1 MANELFPGATPTVNL
16 GVQIPDLTKG
26 LTEVQ
31 GVSRNSTPMP
41 EMDMVDIV
49 NNRLAK
55 THPKQNTLPIAFGS
69 EVDMSGRF
77 PLQIPGQDNEQAYA
91 VHQTLGEKAVN
102 GVAKFAGIATS
113 AFINGTVGTVYGA
126 TKALLDQDPTSFWKN
141 DLSENLNE
149 YTKNLEN
156 SYAHYKTERE
166 RKGDWWEPS
175 NLFTGNFFF
184 DNIVKNLGY
193 TVGSIGA
200 GFVFGGALKVFNLT
214 SKIAGYGAKWAG
226 AADAAIA
233 ENIALGEA
241 ASITNTTSKLES
253 ILAQA
258 KSTVGN
264 VLKDPKQIDRAIVAS
279 TGTAAEAGFEALN
292 NSQEFRQKMIE
303 KFVEEHGYQPNKED
317 IAKINAYAENVGNYS
332 WLANTALLTLTNFIQ
347 LPKIMSST
355 FKGERGVA
363 NAAFINGTWERSLPK
378 EGFKKFLY
386 QGYKVGGLVFNPSEA
401 FEEGAQFAIQSGTQ
415 NYFNKQ
421 YKGQPIQFMKDGLQY
436 GIDEAL
442 TSDEGLLNIFT
453 GGFSGGISTAVGSV
467 KERGFTGYGGE
478 EDRTRSAAFKAWN
491 ESRASDVLMA
501 ATANAK
507 IAEVVQGERA
517 DAIALND
524 KLESKDKEYDY
535 AHTFIT
541 SRLKYNAKEAI
552 DIEIAELEKQA
563 LTNFDDLQKQGKA
576 AQTDTPES
584 FIARLNL
591 LKEQA
596 NIVESITN
604 ATKLAY
610 EGIVDPETNKRK
622 YSNNIIDKLVY
633 AKSKVS
639 DYNRRIPQVDQK
651 LSSVGISTTEA
662 MEEINT
668 TGQISDEKRD
678 GLLAE
683 IDKLPLLDV
692 SDKTELTQNAKD
704 FMEMGIRRKKFLSE
718 FNDIVSNPEKY
729 DVADIKAKIQDAMRK
744 ASEQTGEKET
754 IKVKA
759 KNGDLNL
766 QIGKEYY
773 SPRPATQ
780 NEKGEDVY
788 KSPKFTLLGKNEDG
802 TYRIKESDGTEID
815 VPANYFNKL
824 HVGDMADAAKN
835 SKLKFYLANWNKKY
849 LHHGV
854 KDREG
859 KGIEGTLEYDAT
871 KDSLVF
877 KYKNAKGKT
886 VTREV
891 KQSMFKAKKGY
902 KQAMLQAVGKLT
914 SEEQQALEDY
924 LSSEDTLS
932 SDPSY
937 LRTKMITDL
946 YNNTKER
953 LDEVTE
959 KLTKNK
965 ERLSTAQE
973 DLNKINTEVD
983 GGKKLTKKVKTTINN
998 LAKLAN
1004 DLTEEIASLEAE
1016 KTELESAIPYIENLY
1031 DNMDTLEGEAKDILE
1046 QVKKDI
1052 NVLED
1057 LIDNTND
1064 AIKYNTDLLQATQE
1078 ALTDALSLLSDYIKR
1093 LREENPGM
1101 PLNIEALQ
1109 AQLERFQGE
1118 EGAKMFMEQ
1127 RLGFTEAVLQ
1137 LESDINDFADEL
1149 KIPSLKSKTETL
1161 ANAIGALTS
1170 KLDDLIAQQMSKATI
1185 LDSFENTINEYEAQL
1200 AEEEKLRKD
1209 KALQKAILGTEDKS
1223 SVPVSR
1229 TDDTVETDSKKNTAD
1244 IGSSTIPSQQFEGY
1258 DRSVRFGARFPNFP
1272 TELRNKIKGV
1282 VVNFRTQ
1289 KALGIPGLTQ
1299 HLATNEVDH
1308 QTMLPLVVVEED
1320 EDGNLHLVNELGER
1334 IVKRETETALDFAK
1348 RTLDE
1353 AVYQVMPTE
1362 EFKWSETYGGQ
1373 SMFQKG
1379 TDKDLIEEI
1388 KKQHAEDRA
1397 EYLASDELIPES
1409 IDVSF
1414 GVPVYNTYLDEN
1426 QKKQPDYRTRTSA
1439 QDSGL
1444 ITEDALETTPLITVP
1459 TTKGNERRGEVSIAA
1474 KVGMPLLALRNGL
1487 AKLINR
1493 NFNKKEAEVIYEM
1506 ILRLSNN
1513 IFKYGVATS
1522 ADSPEIVEWL
1532 KTVVYWGTPK
1542 DSEGKVKDPGFSS
1555 IFFEYAN
1562 DEEDSL
1568 VLSISGKGLKIP
1580 FTPIELERRRDGL
1593 IAIIQGMYG
1602 NVNSTQA
1609 TKNWDASYYQ
1619 ITGVN
1624 ADNELVK
1631 VRWENYQSYLLSNK
1645 NPDGSPRTT
1654 ENIPLAT
1661 RLKPIETPTDINRDS
1676 IYFTITGKRDYYKA
1690 KVEAAE
1696 KKAEKKATV
1705 ANRKAIASKKLTPAN
1720 KAPKA
1725 KKTTSEPKAPKT
1737 TGKDLNTIQLESHP
1751 YLGEIEYTA
1760 VKNPT
1765 GGYDVDVKINDEM
1778 RSVASDPENQEAIQ
1792 KLFAIAKIAYPADAP
1807 LDFDAAKD
1815 LRPEEL
1821 FKIASQLIISAQL
1834 MQNKITPQ
1842 KAAKEQVEEEVEEE
1856 TTEIEGLQER
1866 LNSYGYA
1873 EVVLPDNFNE
1883 GPRPIGR
1890 LNSFKSSIAQ
1900 VADNLQILIDLNL
1913 DEFDFLTEEDKERLD
1928 ALRPLAKELNEL
1940 NTGAISS
1947 ASTRT
1952 VAVEKRYAELTNEL
1966 SNEFVDIIGKHVEEQ
1981 LGKTI
1986 TSSTNTEEKTTEEEE
2001 QTPEQLV
2008 RERQRRRKPSPGK
2021 TKFRISKLLE
2031 SINQYEGENWDKITS
2046 FMKANFPTIPL
2057 YRVKNLIQGPNGVRA
2072 FGMLKDSAIY
2082 LAENAEIGSIYH
2094 EVFEAVMD
2102 MFTTPAERSAL
2113 RAEFRARTGTF
2124 VDRETGRTI
2133 EYSKASNDE
2142 IREQMA
2148 EEARDFFQ
2156 YGKRPVAANK
2166 KSSAI
2171 AQFFADLWE
2180 FIKEFFVG
2188 PQAKSSLEKIFQQM
2202 GSGYYA
2208 QASANDSALS
2218 FAKAGIIDIEDAFG
2232 DNASKYR
2239 IAGLTASQLND
2250 ILQNMTYEAVL
2261 TIFDRPDTN
2270 LFEFNNINKDILYDE
2285 LKDATLDVI
2294 DEKSDEFDKAYAQKL
2309 ISKEH
2314 HDKLIINQENLLT
2327 IVNQQWD
2334 NIFNELDSYLKKFGI
2349 EFDENDNLILNDENN
2364 SGRGDYQQ
2372 ADKIDSLKK
2381 ANAAVKLLISS
2392 LPKIDQETG
2401 EFILT
2406 PLGGHS
2412 LIPTAQAYVTIQNAV
2427 EGARNVEEMITLL
2440 NQLAER
2446 DKNYARLVNRL
2457 TQGGDLADLNTEGD
2471 INLVNAFWRL
2481 FKKQNPDV
2489 KNVYILANGDI
2500 QVGDSNFS
2508 TAARQVKKDFLAG
2521 LINTAR
2527 SGASLYVKKS
2537 GINYVGRKESL
2548 RNVDL
2553 KKTSGQVA
2561 FLKNLGIVGFTRQQ
2575 VDKLKEQDRKNF
2587 DDALKG
2593 IYESISK
2600 GNKIIS
2606 NQGKTLEIDGRLNT
2620 LSELKAKIDN
2630 PEFSSIY
2637 YNINGE
2643 KTQTFIGP
2651 NAASE
2656 LFDALS
2662 KINNL
2667 EELRDTRY
2675 SYILTDD
2682 FARNSV
2688 LIKAMFNS
2696 KGFRKEKSQNYF
2708 KPGVLDGMN
2717 NAITNK
2723 KKPSSKLNFRER
2735 TILEMNLNNEGYFL
2749 SLVPGD
2755 ASMEW
2760 MNYMG
2765 KHVTAKDPEEVLNI
2779 FKGYFMDELSLSRDT
2794 TRSFVQNKAETRSK
2808 KDLRFFKDI
2817 LADNNAKTETER
2829 NALHTKI
2836 INAEGSIEEVYNA
2849 NAKEINKAIVNF
2861 ITRDA
2866 NTFTEN
2872 VLKQYEIVTESTKDE
2887 DSYKVENLPF
2897 ITKSTI
2903 SKQQFDKIMY
2913 ANAANYMI
2921 ANIEL
2926 HKLLY
2931 SDPYQYADELKRIKN
2946 FNSPGQ
2952 KIMAGSPKMNKA
2964 MERVYNKEFKKGE
2977 IGYSNFIRDH
2987 FRTITLADVKA
2998 VHDLKG
3004 YMKKAYDETDGGGMI
3019 TFPAHRKFRIRAGEW
3034 NSAEEGQYRY
3044 DMAWEKREKAQ
3055 RAEREGNKELAAK
3068 YWKQL
3073 TAKEMER
3080 LDRGNPGVKS
3090 AYTPLKPISRGN
3102 KDNGKAYNDIML
3114 DKFALFPISYRIL
3127 HELSDKN
3134 EAGDLVNATNA
3145 LKLYDKMIAEDI
3157 DYAVYASGRKVGAE
3171 EINDL
3176 YDKSGAMNTSKFKGI
3191 VNVPFAIIDIQ
3202 SEVPSK
3208 TEDLVTRGS
3217 QATKLITMDFME
3229 GGVPVD
3235 YMPNEKSFE
3244 KRFIAWSQ
3252 EKNKEGNS
3260 KLYKEIKNNQILLE
3274 AITETGYKSLLKKL
3288 GLTKTKDGYVV
3299 SDIDKVIDLLTD
3311 SIASRDVND
3320 NVISALEGMRAGQV
3334 IMEATPAYD
3343 QLRNILYSI
3352 ADSTVFSP
3360 KITGGQKVQM
3370 TSRLLET
3377 VGAKKDPIEGKS
3389 YISDVLQFYKD
3400 EDGKRV
3406 CEIMIGRWFKSDKTD
3421 EELMNYFNNTEEGKA
3436 QLAAITGIAF
3446 RIPTQKQNSIDAFRI
3461 AKFLPKEFGDSV
3473 IVPGPLVQKAGS
3485 DFDIDKLSIYLKNLR
3500 TGKNGYP
3507 EVINYLTNDNSTVEQ
3522 RYYNWVIDNAD
3533 KDASKY
3539 IRFLAKGEV
3548 SKLRNTFK
3556 TRFEELNQ
3564 LYKGTV
3570 ARSKEIKYGELLD
3583 TFNSIKRDALGQ
3595 QDEYIAELFAIGSE
3609 MFRELD
3615 GSVKEN
3621 FFNLKKALAVQK
3633 INGPEEIRR
3642 YLALATMLQ
3651 QDESTPAKDKK
3662 VLADMSSIY
3671 EQELQVLG
3679 ATQDEVQK
3687 AIDGALDAY
3696 RKDKAQAIQAIGTY
3710 VSDMAS
3716 EIKAE
3721 QANAREQFNLEYATE
3736 LAEAA
3741 NLPSLSTF
3749 GNYSIQMQ
3757 NTKDA
3762 LQNAYIQ
3769 SSENLV
3775 TSPENFGQLTKPN
3788 SADQLKDL
3796 AGEIN
3801 GLLGIAETDYSSPG
3815 NMLSREFMSKLRHAF
3830 VTGKYAIGIAA
3841 VNQTNHANNQ
3851 RMFMFLDRPKIEN
3864 MSEEDRMWLG
3874 DGVINFE
3881 QKNEVD
3887 HPTLGKVVTLSMI
3900 KNKAKEYI
3908 SDILGQFID
3917 GYVDIAKGPWIMEL
3931 GATPN
3936 VASTWMFLVK
3946 AGVPIRDVAI
3956 FMNQPI
3962 IRDFLRKLE
3971 SQGYSWLFNDG
3982 VLEDTLEDYSSTM
3995 SERSTKIPD
4004 ANTLAGLVGKKRSKL
4019 TSSEKAEQRYML
4031 KEFLKYARMANHL
4044 YQVTQGS
4051 NFDTATI
4058 NDPFIVFKKGM
4069 QLARAQ
4075 DTVLSSLDEDGNV
4088 VSGVDN
4094 LMKESFIKNLYDYI
4108 KEVRD
4113 GLAKFLISD
4122 SGNIRPLM
4130 ERVLEP
4136 YVDLPDR
4143 DFSRVA
4149 QMAVKSLFD
4158 WAVQVDSKMAAFIP
4172 ELLISDEENFA
4183 KKMMKFVDEVK
4194 ADRKHDLYNNE
4205 VINSLRMTSIDQDG
4219 SNVYNIQVIN
4229 KDNKVYDQNQIIY
4242 AFEEIKNYLKGRED
4256 EDLYKNLVNVAVL
4269 QSGLTSSPISF
4280 TSLLPY
4286 EDFKD
4291 VYNEVLS
4298 KIDKMTNLNDFYS
4311 INAFQRNNWNN
4322 SDVVPTKRG
4331 KWKFSEATG
4340 RKFNPDLILPKAVN
4354 QAVAFKN
4361 LPMILKISAFSKE
4374 SNSDVINY
4382 TWEDPKLTSQQKF
4395 AMRAKGDYS
4404 FIYKGLF
4411 QRVKGVDGK
4420 PYMITKT
4427 GNDDK
4432 TYKSYV
4438 YKMINAWGDG
4448 FRANEYYDTNR
4459 DSVIDNGYIKVVN
4472 AQNSKGQRISKSEVT
4487 DANVLYY
4494 FDKILGTPVQ
4504 NEQTEDVEK
4513 INVMY
4518 TSGEYKDLSN
4528 FAFKR
4533 FRTVIAGKYR
4543 VFLTVEGALQ
4553 ASKLLYTNSY
4563 LKTRKLTADQQKTL
4577 ESLLRSNGY
4586 DAKKIG
4592 GAIKDLNVKQWDGA
4606 YEKVMKKL
4614 LTESFT
4620 QNPDKLETLLNTG
4633 NMRITHKIGGVEQD
4647 KGRFS
4652 KIIMEVRDE
4661 LRGDQGDVIDDNPTE
4676 EETILLRGKAWDKA
4690 DVTAENLLAAGFSV
4704 KEIGKI
4710 LKEQIC

>member
-1 MANELFPGATPTVNL
+1 MADQLPEEFKGFKPTENL
-16 GVQIPDLTKG
+16 GVVFPDETANLPRIRGASAPRASAGPLNQVEMFNNLALQTTSKGNDLPSIP
-26 LTEVQ
+26 
-31 GVSRNSTPMP
+31 
-41 EMDMVDIV
+41 
-49 NNRLAK
+49 
-55 THPKQNTLPIAFGS
+55 GS
-69 EVDMSGRF
+69 EIDFSGRYPKF
-77 PLQIPGQDNEQAYA
+77 YAGRDNEEMYA
-91 VHQTLGEKAVN
+91 QQQSLGDKAIN
-102 GVAKFAGIATS
+102 GVAKFAGIASS
-113 AFINGTVGTVYGA
+113 AFINGTVGTVYGI
-126 TKALLDQDPTSFWKN
+126 TKAIGDQDATSFWKN
-141 DLSENLNE
+141 DLSESLNE
-149 YTKNLEN
+149 YTQQLEN
-156 SYAHYKTERE
+156 NYAHYKTERE
-166 RKGDWWEPS
+166 KKGNWWEPA

-200 GFVFGGALKVFNLT
+200 GFVWGGALKALGVT
-214 SKIAGYGAKWAG
+214 SKISGFGAKWA
-226 AADAAIA
+226 AEADAVI
-233 ENIALGEA
+233 GEGVVA
-241 ASITNTTSKLES
+241 GESASIANTTSRLEE
-253 ILAQA
+253 ILARA
-258 KSTVGN
+258 KASVGGK
-264 VLKDPKQIDRAIVAS
+264 LKDPAVVNKSIVA
-279 TGTAAEAGFEALN
+279 TTATASEAGFEALN
-292 NSQEFRQKMIE
+292 NSQEFREKMIAE
-303 KFVEEHGYQPNKED
+303 YKQKHGYAPDDDALAE
-317 IAKINAYAENVGNYS
+317 INDYAERVGNYS
-332 WLANTALLTLTNFIQ
+332 WLANTALLTVTNHIM
-347 LPKIMSST
+347 LPKVFSST
-355 FKGERGVA
+355 FKGETKVLNTMLREGKYVSA
-363 NAAFINGTWERSLPK
+363 LPQS
-378 EGFKKFLY
+378 GFKKLLY
-386 QGYKVGGLVFNPSEA
+386 QGAKVGGLLFSKSEG
-401 FEEGAQFAIQSGTQ
+401 FEEGAQFAIQNATQ
-415 NYFNKQ
+415 NYFSKK
-421 YKGQPIQFMKDGLQY
+421 YKGEGADIIKDGVNY
-436 GIDEAL
+436 GIEEAL
-442 TSDEGLLNIFT
+442 TTDEGLLNIFT
-453 GGFSGGISTAVGSV
+453 GAFSGGLSSVVGTV
-467 KERGFTGYGGE
+467 KQRGFTGYGGE
-478 EDRTRSAAFKAWN
+478 EGRLRESAIKAWN
-491 ESRASDVLMA
+491 DSMIGDKLKAVNDFVKIGA
-501 ATANAK
+501 AAQK
-507 IAEVVQGERA
+507 ERA
-517 DAIALND
+517 DAIVAND
-524 KLESKDKEYDY
+524 KLESKDKEFDY
-535 AHTFIT
+535 LHASIAA
-541 SRLKYNAKEAI
+541 RLEYGAKEAI
-552 DIEIAELEKQA
+552 DLEINELRQQA
-563 LTNFDDLQKQGKA
+563 ISDFEDLQKSGKA
-576 AQTDTPES
+576 AETDNKES
-584 FIARLNL
+584 FIARLDAIQ
-591 LKEQA
+591 EQA
-596 NIVESITN
+596 NTTAKIHEGI
-604 ATKLAY
+604 KLKY
-610 EGIVDPETNKRK
+610 EGMIDPETKKPLYPKSIINK
-622 YSNNIIDKLVY
+622 LTY
-633 AKSKVS
+633 AKAKVT
-639 DYNRRIPQVDQK
+639 DYNRRIPQLETSLGEIDVSAAIQ
-651 LSSVGISTTEA
+651 EA
-662 MEEINT
+662 NT
-668 TGQISDEKRD
+668 TGEIANETRDAILAKIDE
-678 GLLAE
+678 
-683 IDKLPLLDV
+683 LPLLDND
-692 SDKTELTQNAKD
+692 DKKELTQSAVD
-704 FMEMGIRRKKFLSE
+704 VMELALRRSKFIAE
-718 FNDIVSNPEKY
+718 YNDIVDNPLKYVVMDMKEKL
-729 DVADIKAKIQDAMRK
+729 QEEMRK
-744 ASEQTGEKET
+744 AAEQAGENET

-788 KSPKFTLLGKNEDG
+788 KSPKFTLIGKNEDG
-802 TYRIKESDGTEID
+802 TYRIKESDGTELD

-824 HVGDMADAAKN
+824 HVGDTADAAKN

-854 KDREG
+854 KDEEG
-859 KGIEGTLEYDAT
+859 KGTEGTLEYDPV
-871 KDSLVF
+871 KDALVF

-902 KQAMLQAVGKLT
+902 KQAMLQAIGKLT
-914 SEEQQALEDY
+914 AEEQQALEDY

-932 SDPSY
+932 TDPSY

-965 ERLSTAQE
+965 ERLATAE
-973 DLNKINTEVD
+973 EELKKINSEVD

-1031 DNMDTLEGEAKDILE
+1031 DNMDTMEGEASDILE

-1064 AIKYNTDLLQATQE
+1064 AIKYNQDLLQATQE

-1109 AQLERFQGE
+1109 EQIEKFQGE
-1118 EGAKMFMEQ
+1118 EGAKLFIEQ

-1149 KIPSLKSKTETL
+1149 KIPSLQIKT
-1161 ANAIGALTS
+1161 NALIAKVGELTS
-1170 KLDDLIAQQMSKATI
+1170 ELDNLIAQQMSKATI
-1185 LDSFENTINEYEAQL
+1185 LDSFQNTIKEYEEQL

-1223 SVPVSR
+1223 SVPVGPIDN
-1229 TDDTVETDSKKNTAD
+1229 TIETTSKKDTAD
-1244 IGSSTIPSQQFEGY
+1244 IASSTIPSQQFEGY
-1258 DRSVRFGARFPNFP
+1258 DRSVRFGARLSNFP
-1272 TELRNKIKGV
+1272 TELRNRVKGV
-1282 VVNFRTQ
+1282 IVNFKTQ
-1289 KALGIPGLTQ
+1289 VTLGIPGLTQ
-1299 HLATNEVDH
+1299 HLATNDVDH
-1308 QTMLPLVVVEED
+1308 KTMLPMVVVEED
-1320 EDGNLHLVNELGER
+1320 EDGKLHVINEFGER
-1334 IVKRETETALDFAK
+1334 IVRKEGETDEVFEKRV
-1348 RTLDE
+1348 LDE

-1362 EFKWSETYGGQ
+1362 EFRWSEKYGGE
-1373 SMFQKG
+1373 SMFRKG
-1379 TDKDLIEEI
+1379 TDEDLIKQI
-1388 KKQHAEDRA
+1388 KEQHAQDRE

-1409 IDVSF
+1409 IEASF
-1414 GVPVYNTYLDEN
+1414 GVPVYNTYKDEN
-1426 QKKQPDYRTRTSA
+1426 GKDQPDYQTRTSA
-1439 QDSGL
+1439 QDAQL
-1444 ITEDALETTPLITVP
+1444 ITDDSLETTPLIIVP
-1459 TTKGNERRGEVSIAA
+1459 TVKGNERRGEVSIEA

-1487 AKLINR
+1487 AKLVNR

-1513 IFKYGVATS
+1513 IFKDGNAIS
-1522 ADSPEIVEWL
+1522 SDSPEIIEWL

-1542 DSEGKVKDPGFSS
+1542 DSEGNKKDPGFSS

-1568 VLSISGKGLKIP
+1568 LLSMSGKGLKIP
-1580 FTPIELERRRDGL
+1580 FTPTELERRKEGI

-1609 TKNWDASYYQ
+1609 TKNWDAPYYQ

-1624 ADNELVK
+1624 EEGELTK
-1631 VRWENYQSYLLSNK
+1631 VRWENYQSFLLSNK
-1645 NPDGSPRTT
+1645 NPDGSARAT
-1654 ENIPLAT
+1654 EDIPLAT
-1661 RLKPIETPTDINRDS
+1661 RLKPIEAATDINRDS
-1676 IYFTITGKRDYYKA
+1676 IYFTINGKREYYRS
-1690 KVEAAE
+1690 KVETAE
-1696 KKAEKKATV
+1696 KKAEKKAT
-1705 ANRKAIASKKLTPAN
+1705 ASNRKAMASKKLTPASKAN
-1720 KAPKA
+1720 KP
-1725 KKTTSEPKAPKT
+1725 KKTTSEPKPTKT
-1737 TGKDLNTIQLESHP
+1737 NGKDLNTTQLESHP

-1760 VKNPT
+1760 VKE
-1765 GGYDVDVKINDEM
+1765 GDGYAVDVKINDEM
-1778 RSVASDPENQEAIQ
+1778 RSVASDPEHQEAVN

-1807 LDFDAAKD
+1807 LDFETAKD
-1815 LRPEEL
+1815 LEPEEL
-1821 FKIASQLIISAQL
+1821 FKIATQLIISAQL
-1834 MQNKITPQ
+1834 MQNKTTPQ
-1842 KAAKEQVEEEVEEE
+1842 EVAEEEVVEEEEVTEEE
-1856 TTEIEGLQER
+1856 TTDAIADIERRREKNLEDTGDPFDFVPKEPRADGRFSAFYQTTKESDIFDTYEEAVDWINSKYDEELAALETAEEETTSEEPTAEQLLKQER
-1866 LNSYGYA
+1866 RKSRRNNSKY
-1873 EVVLPDNFNE
+1873 
-1883 GPRPIGR
+1883 R
-1890 LNSFKSSIAQ
+1890 LA
-1900 VADNLQILIDLNL
+1900 
-1913 DEFDFLTEEDKERLD
+1913 
-1928 ALRPLAKELNEL
+1928 
-1940 NTGAISS
+1940 
-1947 ASTRT
+1947 
-1952 VAVEKRYAELTNEL
+1952 
-1966 SNEFVDIIGKHVEEQ
+1966 
-1981 LGKTI
+1981 
-1986 TSSTNTEEKTTEEEE
+1986 
-2001 QTPEQLV
+2001 
-2008 RERQRRRKPSPGK
+2008 
-2021 TKFRISKLLE
+2021 KLLE
-2031 SINQYEGENWDKITS
+2031 SINHYEGENWEKVAA

-2057 YRVKNLIQGPNGVRA
+2057 YRVKNLIQGANGVRA

-2082 LAENAEIGSIYH
+2082 LAENAEVGSIYH
-2094 EVFEAVMD
+2094 EAFEAVMD

-2148 EEARDFFQ
+2148 EEARDYFQ

-2166 KSSAI
+2166 EKSAI
-2171 AQFFADLWE
+2171 AQFFADLWQ
-2180 FIKEFFVG
+2180 FIKELFVG
-2188 PQAKSSLEKIFQQM
+2188 PQAKSNLEKIFQQM

-2208 QASANDSALS
+2208 QSSANESALS
-2218 FAKAGIIDIEDAFG
+2218 FANKGIIDIEDAFG

-2239 IAGLTASQLND
+2239 VAGLTSAQLND
-2250 ILQNMTYEAVL
+2250 ILQNMTFEAVISIL
-2261 TIFDRPDTN
+2261 ERPDTN
-2270 LFEFNNINKDILYDE
+2270 FFEFNNVNKDILYDE
-2285 LKDATLDVI
+2285 LKDITLELFETNIELLKELRNSKKIEEDV
-2294 DEKSDEFDKAYAQKL
+2294 YTKL
-2309 ISKEH
+2309 VT
-2314 HDKLIINQENLLT
+2314 NQNNLLSV
-2327 IVNQQWD
+2327 VNQQWD
-2334 NIFNELDSYLKKFGI
+2334 NIFSELDSYLKKFGI
-2349 EFDENDNLILNDENN
+2349 EFDENDNVILNDENN

-2392 LPKIDQETG
+2392 LPQVDPVTG
-2401 EFILT
+2401 EFVET
-2406 PLGGHS
+2406 ALGGVR

-2427 EGARNVEEMITLL
+2427 VGARNVEEMIDNLTD
-2440 NQLAER
+2440 LAKR
-2446 DKNYARLVNRL
+2446 DKNYERVVNRL
-2457 TQGGDLADLNTEGD
+2457 THNGDLSDLATEGD
-2471 INLVNAFWRL
+2471 VNLVNAFWRL

-2521 LINTAR
+2521 LTNRAR
-2527 SGASLYVKKS
+2527 TGSLYIQKS
-2537 GINYVGRKESL
+2537 GVNYVGKKGSL
-2548 RNVDL
+2548 SKVDL
-2553 KKTSGQVA
+2553 KKTAGQIA
-2561 FLKNLGIVGFTRQQ
+2561 FLNNLGIKGFTRSE
-2575 VDKLKEQDRKNF
+2575 VDRLNVQDRKNF
-2587 DDALKG
+2587 DDAVKG

-2600 GNKIIS
+2600 GSKIIS
-2606 NQGKTLEIDGRLNT
+2606 NQGKTLDIDGRLNT

-2630 PEFSSIY
+2630 PEFSSTY

-2656 LFDALS
+2656 LFDVLS
-2662 KINNL
+2662 KIDNL

-2688 LIKAMFNS
+2688 LIKSMFTS
-2696 KGFRKEKSQNYF
+2696 KGFRKENSERYF
-2708 KPGVLDGMN
+2708 KPGVADGMN
-2717 NAITNK
+2717 NAVTNK
-2723 KKPSSKLNFRER
+2723 KKPSSKLNFKER
-2735 TILEMNLNNEGYFL
+2735 TILEMNLNEAGYFL

-2794 TRSFVQNKAETRSK
+2794 NRTFVQNKQETRSK
-2808 KDLRFFKDI
+2808 KDLRFFKAI
-2817 LADNNAKTETER
+2817 LADDAAKTETER
-2829 NALHTKI
+2829 NALHDKI
-2836 INAEGSIEEVYNA
+2836 VNAEGSIEKVYEKYE
-2849 NAKEINKAIVNF
+2849 KEINKAIVNF
-2861 ITRDA
+2861 ITKDA
-2866 NTFTEN
+2866 NAFTEN

-2887 DSYKVENLPF
+2887 NSYKVEDLPF

-2903 SKQQFDKIMY
+2903 SKEQFNKIMY
-2913 ANAANYMI
+2913 AQTANYMI

-2964 MERVYNKEFKKGE
+2964 MERVYNEGFEKGG

-2998 VHDLKG
+2998 IHDLKG
-3004 YMKKAYDETDGGGMI
+3004 YMGKAYDETDGGGMI

-3034 NSAEEGQYRY
+3034 NSAEERQYRY
-3044 DMAWEKREKAQ
+3044 DIAWEKRDKKQKLSPQE
-3055 RAEREGNKELAAK
+3055 EELLAK
-3068 YWKQL
+3068 
-3073 TAKEMER
+3073 
-3080 LDRGNPGVKS
+3080 GNPGVKS

-3102 KDNGKAYNDIML
+3102 KDNGKDYNDIML
-3114 DKFALFPISYRIL
+3114 DKFALFPLSYRIL
-3127 HELSDKN
+3127 HELSEKD
-3134 EAGDLVNATNA
+3134 EAGNLVNSTNA

-3171 EINDL
+3171 QVNDL
-3176 YDKSGAMNTSKFKGI
+3176 YDKSGAMNTAKFKGI
-3191 VNVPFAIIDIQ
+3191 VNVPFGIIDIQ

-3208 TEDLVTRGS
+3208 SEDIVTRGS
-3217 QATKLITMDFME
+3217 QATKLITMDFMA

-3235 YMPNEKSFE
+3235 YMPGKEFE
-3244 KRFIAWSQ
+3244 ERFIAWSQ
-3252 EKNKEGNS
+3252 ETNKETAS
-3260 KLYKEIKNNQILLE
+3260 KLYKEIKNNQALLE
-3274 AITETGYKSLLKKL
+3274 AITETGYQTLLKKL

-3299 SDIDKVIDLLTD
+3299 SNIDKVIDLLTS

-3352 ADSTVFSP
+3352 ADSTVISP

-3370 TSRLLET
+3370 SSRLLET
-3377 VGAKKDPIEGKS
+3377 VNAKKDPVKGKA
-3389 YISDVLQFYKD
+3389 YISEVLKFYVD
-3400 EDGKRV
+3400 DDGQRV
-3406 CEIMIGRWFKSDKTD
+3406 CEIMVGRWFKSDKTD

-3461 AKFLPKEFGDSV
+3461 AKFLPAEFGDSV

-3485 DFDIDKLSIYLKNLR
+3485 DFDIDKLSIYFKNLR

-3507 EVINYLTNDNSTVEQ
+3507 EVIPFYGIGKEARAKFAEMYDSMNKDEASLYDELFEEAQKESFIEGDLKAAITAVEK
-3522 RYYNWVIDNAD
+3522 REAVID
-3533 KDASKY
+3533 S
-3539 IRFLAKGEV
+3539 
-3548 SKLRNTFK
+3548 
-3556 TRFEELNQ
+3556 
-3564 LYKGTV
+3564 LYKK
-3570 ARSKEIKYGELLD
+3570 S
-3583 TFNSIKRDALGQ
+3583 
-3595 QDEYIAELFAIGSE
+3595 
-3609 MFRELD
+3609 
-3615 GSVKEN
+3615 
-3621 FFNLKKALAVQK
+3621 
-3633 INGPEEIRR
+3633 
-3642 YLALATMLQ
+3642 
-3651 QDESTPAKDKK
+3651 
-3662 VLADMSSIY
+3662 
-3671 EQELQVLG
+3671 
-3679 ATQDEVQK
+3679 
-3687 AIDGALDAY
+3687 
-3696 RKDKAQAIQAIGTY
+3696 
-3710 VSDMAS
+3710 
-3716 EIKAE
+3716 
-3721 QANAREQFNLEYATE
+3721 
-3736 LAEAA
+3736 
-3741 NLPSLSTF
+3741 
-3749 GNYSIQMQ
+3749 
-3757 NTKDA
+3757 

-3775 TSPENFGQLTKPN
+3775 TSPENFEQLTKPN
-3788 SADQLKDL
+3788 SADQLKGL
-3796 AGEIN
+3796 ATEIN
-3801 GLLGIAETDYSSPG
+3801 GLLGIQEIDYSSPG

-3864 MSEEDRMWLG
+3864 MSEEDQMWLG

-3881 QKNEVD
+3881 MKNEVD

-3946 AGVPIRDVAI
+3946 AGVPIRDVAM

-3982 VLEDTLEDYSSTM
+3982 VLEDTLNDYSSTM
-3995 SERSTKIPD
+3995 SEKSTKIPD
-4004 ANTLAGLVGKKRSKL
+4004 ADTLAGLVGKKVSKL

-4058 NDPFIVFKKGM
+4058 NDPFIVFKKQM
-4069 QLARAQ
+4069 QLDKAQ
-4075 DTVLSSLDEDGNV
+4075 GTMFSSLNSEGTV
-4088 VSGVDN
+4088 VPGVDM
-4094 LMKESFIKNLYDYI
+4094 LMEESFIKNLYDYI
-4108 KEVRD
+4108 KEIRD

-4130 ERVLEP
+4130 HRVLEP
-4136 YVDLPDR
+4136 YVDMSDR
-4143 DFSRVA
+4143 DFTKVA

-4158 WAVQVDSKMAAFIP
+4158 WAVQVDGNMAAFIP
-4172 ELLISDEENFA
+4172 ELLISDKENFA
-4183 KKMMKFVDEVK
+4183 NKMMNFVNEVK
-4194 ADRKHDLYNNE
+4194 ANPTHDLYNNQ

-4219 SNVYNIQVIN
+4219 SNVYNIQIIN

-4242 AFEEIKNYLKGRED
+4242 AFEEIKNYLKGREN

-4286 EDFKD
+4286 EDFTD
-4291 VYNEVLS
+4291 IYNAALS
-4298 KIDKMTNLNDFYS
+4298 KIDKMTNLDDFYTM
-4311 INAFQRNNWNN
+4311 NAFQRNNWNN

-4331 KWKFSEATG
+4331 KYKVSEATG
-4340 RKFNPDLILPKAVN
+4340 RKFNPDLILPKSVK

-4361 LPMILKISAFSKE
+4361 LPMIIKISAFSKE
-4374 SNSDVINY
+4374 SNSDVITY
-4382 TWEDPKLTSQQKF
+4382 TWEDPKLTSKQKF

-4411 QRVKGVDGK
+4411 QRVKDADGK
-4420 PYMITKT
+4420 PYMRTNI
-4427 GNDDK
+4427 GSDGK
-4432 TYKSYV
+4432 TYKSYI
-4438 YKMINAWGDG
+4438 YKMINALGDG

-4459 DSVIDNGYIKVVN
+4459 ASVIDNGYIKVVN

-4487 DANVLYY
+4487 DENVLYY
-4494 FDKILGTPVQ
+4494 FDKSLGTPVQ

-4513 INVMY
+4513 INVMF

-4533 FRTVIAGKYR
+4533 FRTLIAGKYK

-4577 ESLLRSNGY
+4577 DSLVKANGY
-4586 DAKKIG
+4586 NAKKIG
-4592 GAIKDLNVKQWDGA
+4592 EGIKDLNTKQWDGA
-4606 YEKVMKKL
+4606 YNKVMKKL
-4614 LTESFT
+4614 MTESFT
-4620 QNPDKLETLLNTG
+4620 QNPDKLEKLLETG
-4633 NMRITHKIGGVEQD
+4633 NMEITHKLGGVEQD

-4661 LRGDQGDVIDDNPTE
+4661 LRGDQGDAVVENPTA
-4676 EETILLRGKAWDKA
+4676 EETVLLRGKPWNKA
-4690 DVTAENLLAAGFSV
+4690 DVTAENLLAAGFSI

-4710 LKEQIC
+4710 LNDLIC

>member
-1 MANELFPGATPTVNL
+1 MADQLPEEFKGYKPTENL
-16 GVQIPDLTKG
+16 GVVIPDLTRNLPTVRG
-26 LTEVQ
+26 AVRPTTP
-31 GVSRNSTPMP
+31 VSTGPMG
-41 EMDMVDIV
+41 ESD
-49 NNRLAK
+49 RLMQK
-55 THPKQNTLPIAFGS
+55 LSSGESLENTLPVVFGKD
-69 EVDMSGRF
+69 VDMTGRF
-77 PLQIPGQDNEQAYA
+77 PQQFPGTDNEQAYA
-91 VHQTLGEKAVN
+91 VHQGLGEKAVN
-102 GVAKFAGIATS
+102 GVVKFGGIATS
-113 AFINGTVGTVYGA
+113 AFLNGTVGVVAGITSA
-126 TKALLDQDPTSFWKN
+126 ILDQNSASFWKN
-141 DLSENLNE
+141 SVSEGLND
-149 YTKNLEN
+149 YTKELEN

-166 RKGDWWEPS
+166 RKGDWWEPA

-200 GFVFGGALKVFNLT
+200 GFVFGGALKAMGLT
-214 SKIAGYGAKWAG
+214 SKIAGYGAKWAA

-233 ENIALGEA
+233 ENVTLGEA
-241 ASITNTTSKLES
+241 ASIAKTTTKLES

-258 KSTVGN
+258 KSSVGN
-264 VLKDPKQIDRAIVAS
+264 ILKDPKQIDRAIVAT

-292 NSQEFRQKMIE
+292 NSQEFRERMISE
-303 KFVEEHGYQPNKED
+303 FKTKNGYDPTPED
-317 IAKINAYAENVGNYS
+317 IAEINDYAESVGNFS
-332 WLANTALLTLTNFIQ
+332 WLANTALLTATNYIQ

-355 FKGERGVA
+355 FRGETGVV
-363 NAAFINGTWERSLPK
+363 NAAFRNGTWASSLPK
-378 EGFKKFLY
+378 EGFGKLLY
-386 QGYKVGGLVFNPSEA
+386 QGYKAAGLVFNPAEA

-415 NYFNKQ
+415 NYFNKK
-421 YKGQPIQFMKDGLQY
+421 YKGEDVTFLKDGFQY
-436 GIDEAL
+436 GIDEAI
-442 TSDEGLLNIFT
+442 TSSEGLLNIFT
-453 GGFSGGISTAVGSV
+453 GGFSGGISTAVGSIQQ
-467 KERGFTGYGGE
+467 RGFTGYGGQE
-478 EDRTRSAAFKAWN
+478 ARIRDVAMKSWN
-491 ESRASDVLMA
+491 DSRAANVLSFASD
-501 ATANAK
+501 NARRAQA
-507 IAEVVQGERA
+507 IQAERA
-517 DAIALND
+517 DAIVLND
-524 KLESKDKEYDY
+524 ELESKDKEYDY

-541 SRLKYNAKEAI
+541 SRLQYGAKEAI
-552 DIEIAELEKQA
+552 DIEIAELERQA
-563 LTNFDDLQKQGKA
+563 ITDFEDLKKSGKA
-576 AQTDTPES
+576 AETDTPES
-584 FIARLNL
+584 FQARLNL

-596 NIVESITN
+596 NTVESITN
-604 ATKLAY
+604 ATKFAY
-610 EGIVDPETNKRK
+610 EGAVDPETKKRK
-622 YSNNIIDKLVY
+622 YSKNNIDKLIY
-633 AKSKVS
+633 AKSKVA

-651 LSSVGISTTEA
+651 LALAGISTATV

-668 TGQISDEKRD
+668 TGQLADEARD
-678 GLLAE
+678 KLLADVE
-683 IDKLPLLDV
+683 GLPLLDV
-692 SDKTELTQNAKD
+692 ADKTSLTQAAKD
-704 FMEMGIRRKKFLSE
+704 VMELGLRRKKFLSE
-718 FNDIVSNPEKY
+718 FNDIVANPEKY
-729 DVADIKAKIQDAMRK
+729 DIADIKAKIQDEMRK
-744 ASEQTGEKET
+744 AAEQPGEKET
-754 IKVKA
+754 IKIKA

-780 NEKGEDVY
+780 NEAGEDVY
-788 KSPKFTLLGKNEDG
+788 KAPTFTVIGQNEDG
-802 TYRIKESDGTEID
+802 TYRIKESDGTELD

-824 HVGDMADAAKN
+824 YVGDMADAAKN

-849 LHHGV
+849 LHHGL
-854 KDREG
+854 KDAEG

-891 KQSMFKAKKGY
+891 KHNMFKAKKGY
-902 KQAMLQAVGKLT
+902 KQAMLEVIGKLT
-914 SEEQQALEDY
+914 SEEQKALEDY

-932 SDPSY
+932 TDPSY

-983 GGKKLTKKVKTTINN
+983 GGKKLTKKVKKTINDLSK
-998 LAKLAN
+998 LAK

-1064 AIKYNTDLLQATQE
+1064 AIKYNTDLLADTQA
-1078 ALTDALSLLSDYIKR
+1078 ALADALSLLSDYIKR

-1109 AQLERFQGE
+1109 EQLEKFQGE
-1118 EGAKMFMEQ
+1118 EGARMFIEQ
-1127 RLGFTEAVLQ
+1127 RLGFTEAVMQ
-1137 LESDINDFADEL
+1137 LESDISDFADEL
-1149 KIPSLKSKTETL
+1149 KIPTLKSKTDAL
-1161 ANAIGALTS
+1161 ATGVGALTA
-1170 KLDDLIAQQMSKATI
+1170 KLDELITQQMSKATI
-1185 LDSFENTINEYEAQL
+1185 LDSFENTINEYETQL

-1244 IGSSTIPSQQFEGY
+1244 IPSSSIPSPQVEGY
-1258 DRSVRFGARFPNFP
+1258 DRSVRFGARLANLS
-1272 TELRNKIKGV
+1272 TELRNRIKGV
-1282 VVNFRTQ
+1282 IVNSKTQ
-1289 KALGIPGLTQ
+1289 EALGIRGLTQ
-1299 HLATNEVDH
+1299 HITTNVDSKN
-1308 QTMLPLVVVEED
+1308 TLCLVVTEED
-1320 EDGNLHLVNELGER
+1320 EDGNLYLVNEFGER
-1334 IVKRETETALDFAK
+1334 IVKGETETALEFAK

-1353 AVYQVMPTE
+1353 AVYQLMPTE
-1362 EFKWSETYGGQ
+1362 EFKWSEKYGGQ

-1388 KKQHAEDRA
+1388 KKQYAKDRE
-1397 EYLASDELIPES
+1397 EYLASDELIPEN
-1409 IDVSF
+1409 IQASF

-1426 QKKQPDYRTRTSA
+1426 QKEQPDYITRTSA
-1439 QDSGL
+1439 QDAQL
-1444 ITEDALETTPLITVP
+1444 ITEDALETTPLIIVP

-1474 KVGMPLLALRNGL
+1474 KVGMPLLALKNGL
-1487 AKLINR
+1487 AKLMNR
-1493 NFNKKEAEVIYEM
+1493 NFNKKEAEVIYDM

-1513 IFKYGVATS
+1513 IFKDGNATS

-1542 DSEGKVKDPGFSS
+1542 DSEGNVKDPGFSS

-1580 FTPIELERRRDGL
+1580 FTPTELERRKDGL

-1609 TKNWDASYYQ
+1609 TKNWDAPYYQ

-1624 ADNELVK
+1624 AEGELVK

-1645 NPDGSPRTT
+1645 NPDGSPRAT
-1654 ENIPLAT
+1654 EEIPLAT
-1661 RLKPIETPTDINRDS
+1661 RLKPIETPTDINRES
-1676 IYFTITGKRDYYKA
+1676 IYFTITDKRDYYKG

-1696 KKAEKKATV
+1696 KRAEKKATV

-1725 KKTTSEPKAPKT
+1725 KKTTSESKAPKT
-1737 TGKDLNTIQLESHP
+1737 TGKDLNTIQLEAHP

-1760 VKNPT
+1760 VKE
-1765 GGYDVDVKINDEM
+1765 GDGYAVDVKINDEM
-1778 RSVASDPENQEAIQ
+1778 RSVASDLENQEAVN
-1792 KLFAIAKIAYPADAP
+1792 KLFAIAKFRYPADAP
-1807 LDFDAAKD
+1807 LDFETAKD
-1815 LRPEEL
+1815 LTPEEL
-1821 FKIASQLIISAQL
+1821 FKIAAQLIISAQL
-1834 MQNKITPQ
+1834 MQNKATSKQ
-1842 KAAKEQVEEEVEEE
+1842 VAKEKAEEE
-1856 TTEIEGLQER
+1856 TTEEEITEEEEEIVDEEEAEGFSAQQAPVEVEPIDDIRVANIENKRKRNLE
-1866 LNSYGYA
+1866 
-1873 EVVLPDNFNE
+1873 
-1883 GPRPIGR
+1883 RPIR
-1890 LNSFKSSIAQ
+1890 QVTDKNDPYFKVGTWVVYGGEFEGETEQEVIDKINAKYDAQ
-1900 VADNLQILIDLNL
+1900 L
-1913 DEFDFLTEEDKERLD
+1913 
-1928 ALRPLAKELNEL
+1928 
-1940 NTGAISS
+1940 
-1947 ASTRT
+1947 
-1952 VAVEKRYAELTNEL
+1952 AELGLT
-1966 SNEFVDIIGKHVEEQ
+1966 
-1981 LGKTI
+1981 
-1986 TSSTNTEEKTTEEEE
+1986 EE

-2008 RERQRRRKPSPGK
+2008 RERQRRRKPRPGK
-2021 TKFRISKLLE
+2021 EKFRISKLLE
-2031 SINQYEGENWDKITS
+2031 SINQYEGENWDKITA

-2057 YRVKNLIQGPNGVRA
+2057 YRVKNLIQGPNGVKA
-2072 FGMLKDSAIY
+2072 FGMIKDSAIY
-2082 LAENAEIGSIYH
+2082 LAENAEVGSIYH
-2094 EVFEAVMD
+2094 EAFEAVMD

-2166 KSSAI
+2166 KSSVI
-2171 AQFFADLWE
+2171 AQFFADLWQ

-2188 PQAKSSLEKIFQQM
+2188 PQAKSNLEKIFQQM

-2218 FAKAGIIDIEDAFG
+2218 FAKAGIIDVEDAFG

-2239 IAGLTASQLND
+2239 VAGLTSGQLND
-2250 ILQNMTYEAVL
+2250 MLQNMTYESVL
-2261 TIFDRPDTN
+2261 SILDRADTN
-2270 LFEFNNINKDILYDE
+2270 LFEFNNINKSILYDE
-2285 LKDATLDVI
+2285 LKDVTLDLLDENIEDI
-2294 DEKSDEFDKAYAQKL
+2294 DSLYT
-2309 ISKEH
+2309 
-2314 HDKLIINQENLLT
+2314 DKLITKEVRDKLIANQETLLSV
-2327 IVNQQWD
+2327 VNQKWD

-2381 ANAAVKLLISS
+2381 ANVAVKLLISS
-2392 LPKIDQETG
+2392 LPKVDRETG

-2406 PLGGHS
+2406 PLGGVS
-2412 LIPTAQAYVTIQNAV
+2412 LIPTDQAYVTIQNAV
-2427 EGARNVEEMITLL
+2427 VGARDVEEMITLL
-2440 NQLAER
+2440 NELAER

-2457 TQGGDLADLNTEGD
+2457 TQGKDISDLDTEGD

-2521 LINTAR
+2521 LINKAR
-2527 SGASLYVKKS
+2527 SGGSLYVKKT
-2537 GINYVGRKESL
+2537 GINYVGRKDSL

-2553 KKTSGQVA
+2553 KKTTGQVA
-2561 FLKNLGIVGFTRQQ
+2561 FLKNLGIAGFTREQ

-2587 DDALKG
+2587 DDAVKG
-2593 IYESISK
+2593 IYQSIST
-2600 GNKIIS
+2600 GNNIIS
-2606 NQGKTLEIDGRLNT
+2606 NQGKTLDIDGRITT

-2630 PEFSSIY
+2630 PEFSSTY

-2651 NAASE
+2651 NAGSE

-2662 KINNL
+2662 KIDNL

-2688 LIKAMFNS
+2688 LIKAMFSS
-2696 KGFRKEKSQNYF
+2696 KGLRKDKSENYM
-2708 KPGVLDGMN
+2708 KPGVADGMN
-2717 NAITNK
+2717 NAVTNR
-2723 KKPSSKLNFRER
+2723 KKPSSNLNFKER

-2765 KHVTAKDPEEVLNI
+2765 KHVKATDPEEVLNI

-2794 TRSFVQNKAETRSK
+2794 KRNIVQNKAETRSK

-2836 INAEGSIEEVYNA
+2836 VNAEGSIEEVYNT
-2849 NAKEINKAIVNF
+2849 NVKEINKAIVNF

-2977 IGYSNFIRDH
+2977 IGYSNYIRDY

-3034 NSAEEGQYRY
+3034 NSAEERQYRY

-3055 RAEREGNKELAAK
+3055 RAEREGDKDLAAK
-3068 YWKQL
+3068 YFNQL
-3073 TAKEMER
+3073 TAKEMKI

-3102 KDNGKAYNDIML
+3102 KDNGKDYNDVML
-3114 DKFALFPISYRIL
+3114 DKFALFPLSYRIL
-3127 HELSDKN
+3127 HELSQKD
-3134 EAGDLVNATNA
+3134 EAGNLVNSTNA

-3171 EINDL
+3171 QINDL
-3176 YDKSGAMNTSKFKGI
+3176 YDKSGAMNTTKFKGI

-3252 EKNKEGNS
+3252 EKDKETAS
-3260 KLYKEIKNNQILLE
+3260 PLYKEIKNNQALIE
-3274 AITETGYKSLLKKL
+3274 ALTETGYKSLLKKL
-3288 GLTKTKDGYVV
+3288 GLTKTKDGYII
-3299 SDIDKVIDLLTD
+3299 SNIDKVIDLLTD
-3311 SIASRDVND
+3311 SITSRDVND

-3377 VGAKKDPIEGKS
+3377 VGAKKDPIKGKA
-3389 YISDVLQFYKD
+3389 YISDVLNFYID

-3406 CEIMIGRWFKSDKTD
+3406 CEIMVGRWFKSDKTD

-3436 QLAAITGIAF
+3436 ELAAITGIAF

-3473 IVPGPLVQKAGS
+3473 IVPGPLVLKAGS
-3485 DFDIDKLSIYLKNLR
+3485 DFDIDKLSLYLKNLR

-3507 EVINYLTNDNSTVEQ
+3507 EVIKYLTNGNSTVEQ

-3570 ARSKEIKYGELLD
+3570 EKSKEIKYGELLE
-3583 TFNSIKRDALGQ
+3583 TFDSIKQNALGQ
-3595 QDEYIAELFAIGSE
+3595 QDEYIAELFTIGSE
-3609 MFRELD
+3609 MFRTLD
-3615 GSVKEN
+3615 GNVKEN
-3621 FFNLKKALAVQK
+3621 FFNLKKALAIQQ

-3651 QDESTPAKDKK
+3651 QDDSISAKNKK
-3662 VLADMSSIY
+3662 TLADISSVY
-3671 EQELQVLG
+3671 KQELQVLG
-3679 ATQDEVQK
+3679 ATQAEVQK

-3696 RKDKAQAIQAIGTY
+3696 RKDKAQAIQAIGTM
-3710 VSDMAS
+3710 VSDMS
-3716 EIKAE
+3716 QEIKAE

-3741 NLPSLSTF
+3741 DLASLSTF

-3757 NTKDA
+3757 NTKAA

-3775 TSPENFGQLTKPN
+3775 TSPENFEQLTKPN
-3788 SADQLKDL
+3788 SADQLKEL

-3801 GLLGIAETDYSSPG
+3801 SLLGIAETDYSSPG

-3881 QKNEVD
+3881 QKNEVE

-3946 AGVPIRDVAI
+3946 AGVPIRDVAM

-3982 VLEDTLEDYSSTM
+3982 VLEDTLNDYSSSM
-3995 SERSTKIPD
+3995 SEKSTKIPD
-4004 ANTLAGLVGKKRSKL
+4004 ADTLAGLVGKKTSKL

-4051 NFDTATI
+4051 NFDTAVI

-4075 DTVLSSLDEDGNV
+4075 DTVFSSLDEDGRV

-4143 DFSRVA
+4143 DFSKIA

-4158 WAVQVDSKMAAFIP
+4158 WAVQVDGNMAAFIP
-4172 ELLISDEENFA
+4172 ELLISDEKNFA

-4194 ADRKHDLYNNE
+4194 ANPEHDLYRNQ
-4205 VINSLRMTSIDQDG
+4205 VIDSLRMTSIDQDG
-4219 SNVYNIQVIN
+4219 SNVYNIQIIN

-4242 AFEEIKNYLKGRED
+4242 AFEEIKNYLKGREN

-4286 EDFKD
+4286 DDFKGI
-4291 VYNEVLS
+4291 YNEVLS
-4298 KIDKMTNLNDFYS
+4298 KIDKMTNLNNFYS
-4311 INAFQRNNWNN
+4311 MNMFQRNNWNN

-4331 KWKFSEATG
+4331 KFKFSEATG
-4340 RKFNPDLILPKAVN
+4340 RKFNPDLILPKAVS
-4354 QAVAFKN
+4354 QAVTFKN

-4382 TWEDPKLTSQQKF
+4382 TWEDPKLTPKQKF

-4404 FIYKGLF
+4404 FMYKGLF
-4411 QRVKGVDGK
+4411 QRVKDANGK
-4420 PYMITKT
+4420 PHMRTST
-4427 GNDDK
+4427 GSDGR
-4432 TYKSYV
+4432 TYKSYI
-4438 YKMINAWGDG
+4438 YKMINALGDG
-4448 FRANEYYDTNR
+4448 FRSNEYYDINR
-4459 DSVIDNGYIKVVN
+4459 ASVIDNGYIKVVN
-4472 AQNSKGQRISKSEVT
+4472 AQNKKGQRISKSEVT
-4487 DANVLYY
+4487 DENVLYY
-4494 FDKILGTPVQ
+4494 FDKKLGTPVQ

-4513 INVMY
+4513 INVMF

-4533 FRTVIAGKYR
+4533 FRTVIGGKYR

-4563 LKTRKLTADQQKTL
+4563 LKTRKLTTDQQKTL
-4577 ESLLRSNGY
+4577 ESLLKSNGY

-4592 GAIKDLNVKQWDGA
+4592 AAIKDLNVKQWDGA

-4614 LTESFT
+4614 MTESFT
-4620 QNPDKLETLLNTG
+4620 QNPDKLQTLLDTG
-4633 NMRITHKIGGVEQD
+4633 NMQITHKLGGVEQD

-4661 LRGDQGDVIDDNPTE
+4661 LRGDRIDMENEPTA
-4676 EETILLRGKAWDKA
+4676 EETVLINGKVWNKV
-4690 DVTAENLLAAGFSV
+4690 DVTAENLLASGMSIKEV
-4704 KEIGKI
+4704 SKKLKEIC
-4710 LKEQIC
+4710 L